1 MQYVHSSAVVKN
13 SVSKATWL
21 GNAISFKK
29 IFVVSAER
37 WNIIQLF
44 QVCPTVDAFLTL
56 EFVTLKF
63 NSIIPATNINVPII
77 M

>member
-1 MQYVHSSAVVKN
+1 MHSSAVVKN

-29 IFVVSAER
+29 IFVSAER

-56 EFVTLKF
+56 EFGTLKF